1 MSYILYPNNTPKKPQ
16 AIKGYLYSYLSV
28 TGITAA
34 LRDHTE
40 TVMAVL
46 VGGEMDSVNTTVW
59 KDRECMMECVTSKCD
74 NM

>member
-1 MSYILYPNNTPKKPQ
+1 M
-16 AIKGYLYSYLSV
+16 

-34 LRDHTE
+34 VRDHTE

-59 KDRECMMECVTSKCD
+59 KDRECMIEFVTSKCD